1 MLLFSIVF
9 DSIPSGM
16 MDMSMSSR
24 LTSVNPTEVLCL
36 QMSTI
41 ITTNTMAKT
50 KLTNTLSTVVK
61 PVLSVRSPVGGD
73 GFKAFS
79 TGNVGLLEVAR
90 DSEAL
95 VVNGCLD
102 QVLLC
107 PEVLGV
113 IVPLLIIVKGS
124 LSFSATETFVFIG
137 VIVTDILTLV

>member
-1 MLLFSIVF
+1 MLLFSIFF

-16 MDMSMSSR
+16 MDMSISSR
-24 LTSVNPTEVLCL
+24 LTPVNPAGVLCL
-36 QMSTI
+36 QMGTI
-41 ITTNTMAKT
+41 ITTNTLAIN
-50 KLTNTLSTVVK
+50 KLTNTVTTVIK
-61 PVLSVRSPVGGD
+61 PVLSVRTFGGD

-79 TGNVGLLEVAR
+79 TCNVGLLEVAR

-95 VVNGCLD
+95 VVNGCRD
-102 QVLLC
+102 QVLPY

>member
-1 MLLFSIVF
+1 MLFFSIVF

-24 LTSVNPTEVLCL
+24 LTPVNPTEVLCL

-41 ITTNTMAKT
+41 TTTNTMAKT

-90 DSEAL
+90 DSEVL

-124 LSFSATETFVFIG
+124 LSFSATETFVVIG

>member
-24 LTSVNPTEVLCL
+24 LTPVNPTEVLCL

-95 VVNGCLD
+95 VVNGCRD
-102 QVLLC
+102 QVLPC
-107 PEVLGV
+107 PEVLAV

>member
-1 MLLFSIVF
+1 MPLFSIFF

-16 MDMSMSSR
+16 MDKAISSR
-24 LTSVNPTEVLCL
+24 LTPVNPAGVLCL

-41 ITTNTMAKT
+41 ITTNTLAIN
-50 KLTNTLSTVVK
+50 KLTKTTVIK
-61 PVLSVRSPVGGD
+61 PVLSVRTFGGD

-79 TGNVGLLEVAR
+79 TCNVGLLEVAR

-95 VVNGCLD
+95 VVNGCRD
-102 QVLLC
+102 QVLPC

>member
-1 MLLFSIVF
+1 
-9 DSIPSGM
+9 
-16 MDMSMSSR
+16 
-24 LTSVNPTEVLCL
+24 
-36 QMSTI
+36 
-41 ITTNTMAKT
+41 MAKT

-61 PVLSVRSPVGGD
+61 PVLSVWSPVGGD

-113 IVPLLIIVKGS
+113 IVPLLIIVKGF

-137 VIVTDILTLV
+137 VMTDILTLV

>member
-1 MLLFSIVF
+1 
-9 DSIPSGM
+9 
-16 MDMSMSSR
+16 
-24 LTSVNPTEVLCL
+24 
-36 QMSTI
+36 
-41 ITTNTMAKT
+41 MAKT

-102 QVLLC
+102 QLLLC

-124 LSFSATETFVFIG
+124 LPFSATETFVFIG
-137 VIVTDILTLV
+137 VMTDILTLV

>member
-1 MLLFSIVF
+1 MLLFSIFF

-16 MDMSMSSR
+16 MDMSISSR
-24 LTSVNPTEVLCL
+24 LTPVNPAGILCL
-36 QMSTI
+36 RISTI
-41 ITTNTMAKT
+41 ITTNTLAIN
-50 KLTNTLSTVVK
+50 KLSNTLTTVIK
-61 PVLSVRSPVGGD
+61 PVLSVRTFGGD

-79 TGNVGLLEVAR
+79 TCNVGLLEVAR

-95 VVNGCLD
+95 VVNGCRD
-102 QVLLC
+102 QVLPC

>member
-1 MLLFSIVF
+1 MLLFSIFF
-9 DSIPSGM
+9 DFIPSGM
-16 MDMSMSSR
+16 MDMSISSR
-24 LTSVNPTEVLCL
+24 LTPLNPAGVLCL
-36 QMSTI
+36 QMSSI
-41 ITTNTMAKT
+41 ITTNTLAKN
-50 KLTNTLSTVVK
+50 KLTNKLTTK
-61 PVLSVRSPVGGD
+61 PVLSARTFGGD

-79 TGNVGLLEVAR
+79 TCNVGLLEVAR

-95 VVNGCLD
+95 VVNGCRD
-102 QVLLC
+102 QVLPC